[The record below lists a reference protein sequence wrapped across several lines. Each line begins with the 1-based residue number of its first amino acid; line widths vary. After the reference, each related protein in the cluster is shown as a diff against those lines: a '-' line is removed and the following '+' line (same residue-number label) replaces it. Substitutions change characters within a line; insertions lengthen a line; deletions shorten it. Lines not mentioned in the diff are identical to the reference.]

1 MLSRIELK
9 IVTAS
14 VRSASVSMEAR
25 FVDMGARLGTAVDT
39 IGTLTQTFD
48 RLAGELK
55 GDNLRDATRD
65 LSQIISRVVT
75 LARVHDNERTAFG
88 KLAELAIGIQ
98 RRVMQMGKAVSGIG
112 MLAINA
118 RIEAVSIGDAGLD
131 FAGFTAEIGRTL
143 LLAQTSLE
151 QFTAELI
158 RVGGHLR
165 VAAASQAALAQHQA
179 AAIHSVPI
187 RLAESIGAIADRGT
201 RAVAAASAV
210 AQKSRRV
217 GQSISDA
224 VMALQV
230 GDITRQ
236 RLEHVEY
243 ALSIIAEIMAPPDE
257 VGLARHGDWSGLTG
271 PQGDAL
277 ANLCGRLLAAQLVD
291 AADDYD
297 RELQQILSSVQEL
310 AADAEDILRLG
321 NAAVGASDDRRGT
334 FLGKVE
340 EQVAEVGVLL
350 KGLATARY
358 EADDVAGSVA
368 EATTRL
374 VSHTSTLRSL
384 EEDIRMMGLNTSL
397 KCGRLGS
404 VGRPL
409 MVIAQELRA
418 YSSQIAREASAITVD
433 LDAMM
438 ATAGSSSGGDPEGG
452 ATGTAAVATIM
463 ADSVS
468 RLEAAGESLAD
479 ALGTLAHD
487 SVGVAGLLR
496 DTVGRATDHEEPAQ
510 VLRQAA
516 SNLASAAE
524 NGDREDE
531 TATPEADRALALIM
545 RSYTMER
552 ERVVHDRHSNGRT
565 GAMASVVQLSATS
578 AVAPAE
584 FGDVFF

>member
-1 MLSRIELK
+1 MLSRTELEV
-9 IVTAS
+9 VTAS
-14 VRSASVSMEAR
+14 IRSASASMEAR

-55 GDNLRDATRD
+55 GDNLRDATRE
-65 LSQIISRVVT
+65 LSQIMSRVVA

-88 KLAELAIGIQ
+88 KLAGLAIGIQ
-98 RRVMQMGKAVSGIG
+98 RRVVQMGKAVSGIG

-151 QFTAELI
+151 QFTAELSH
-158 RVGGHLR
+158 VGGHLR
-165 VAAASQAALAQHQA
+165 VAATSQTALAQHQA
-179 AAIHSVPI
+179 TTIHSVPI
-187 RLAESIGAIADRGT
+187 RLAESIAAITDRGK
-201 RAVAAASAV
+201 RAVSAASAV
-210 AQKSRRV
+210 AQKARRV
-217 GQSISDA
+217 GQSISNA

-236 RLEHVEY
+236 RLEHIEY
-243 ALSIIAEIMAPPDE
+243 ALSIIAEIMAPPTE
-257 VGLARHGDWSGLTG
+257 VGLARLGDWSGLTG
-271 PQGDAL
+271 PQGHAL

-297 RELQQILSSVQEL
+297 REVQQILSSVQEL
-310 AADAEDILRLG
+310 AADADDILRLG

-340 EQVAEVGVLL
+340 EQVAEVGALL
-350 KGLATARY
+350 KGLATARC
-358 EADDVAGSVA
+358 EADDVAGSVS
-368 EATTRL
+368 EAITRL

-397 KCGRLGS
+397 KCSRLGS

-418 YSSQIAREASAITVD
+418 YSNQIAREASAVTVD
-433 LDAMM
+433 LDTMM
-438 ATAGSSSGGDPEGG
+438 VTASSSSGDEPEGG
-452 ATGTAAVATIM
+452 ATGIAAVATIM

-468 RLEAAGESLAD
+468 RLGAAGENLAD

-487 SVGVAGLLR
+487 AMGVAGLLR
-496 DTVGRATDHEEPAQ
+496 DTVGRATDHEGPAQ
-510 VLRQAA
+510 VLRRAA
-516 SNLASAAE
+516 SHLASAAG
-524 NGDREDE
+524 NSDREDD
-531 TATPEADRALALIM
+531 TATPETDHALELIM

-552 ERVVHDRHSNGRT
+552 ERLVHDRHSNRRT
-565 GAMASVVQLSATS
+565 GAMAPVVQPSAAS
-578 AVAPAE
+578 AAAPAE
-584 FGDVFF
+584 FEDVFF